1 MKRLSSQY
9 AAREGFRLM
18 VREPLAFLVW
28 TGLWLATF
36 SVAASV
42 VAASTPAGLA
52 QARLAT
58 SAGNLTTRFGP
69 FSFVV
74 VLLFL
79 LVWLVT
85 ALAAFRAVLRPED
98 RRWFFL
104 RLGADELRLGILTLV
119 AFFAAIGA
127 GGAPATLVF
136 ILASPI
142 MHALPTA
149 SRLIAEVGVAV
160 TVWFEVWLGVR
171 LSLIAV
177 ETFSERRFHL
187 AAYWPVTR
195 GRFWYLLGAYLL
207 FFLMLLG
214 LTVLFA
220 PVIVILTPTDVTPSP
235 GDLPRRAL
243 LLLQAGLLAGLIS
256 VFWTLSSTLL
266 YACQARAFS
275 AIAGEDGV
283 PP

>member
-1 MKRLSSQY
+1 MKRLSSQF

-18 VREPLAFLVW
+18 VREPAAFLVW

-36 SVAASV
+36 SAAAFV
-42 VAASTPAGLA
+42 VAASTPVGHA
-52 QARLAT
+52 QARLST
-58 SAGNLTTRFGP
+58 SAGNLATRFGP

-74 VLLFL
+74 VLVFL

-85 ALAAFRAVLRPED
+85 ALAAFRAVLRPTD

-119 AFFAAIGA
+119 AFFAAVGA
-127 GGAPATLVF
+127 GGAPASLVF
-136 ILASPI
+136 MLASPI
-142 MHALPTA
+142 MRALPTA

-160 TVWFEVWLGVR
+160 TVWLEIWLGVR

-195 GRFWYLLGAYLL
+195 GHFWYLLGTYLL
-207 FFLMLLG
+207 FFLMFLG

-235 GDLPRRAL
+235 GNLPRRAL
-243 LLLQAGLLAGLIS
+243 LLLQAGVS
-256 VFWTLSSTLL
+256 VCGSRIG
-266 YACQARAFS
+266 C
-275 AIAGEDGV
+275 GHVGG
-283 PP
+283 